1 MHMEQQS
8 EESHGQPELSEFLY
22 GQTVG
27 CKRGEMKLKRFG
39 KGQILEDLVKFSL
52 KGYKLER
59 QDQICT
65 LWNIN

>member
-1 MHMEQQS
+1 MARPS
-8 EESHGQPELSEFLY
+8 D
-22 GQTVG
+22 V
-27 CKRGEMKLKRFG
+27 KRGEMKLKRFS
-39 KGQILEDLVKFSL
+39 KGQILEDFVKFSL